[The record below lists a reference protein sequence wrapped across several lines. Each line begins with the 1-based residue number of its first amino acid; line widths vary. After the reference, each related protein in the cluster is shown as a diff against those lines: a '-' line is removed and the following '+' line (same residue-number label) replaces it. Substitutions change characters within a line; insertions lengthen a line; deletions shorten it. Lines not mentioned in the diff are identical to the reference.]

1 VHFSEQI
8 LPQPNRPRPRHTKPD
23 AVAQT
28 RTRLLARIHRQ
39 FQTITEPIVVGTI
52 PIPFTRIANPNRVL
66 DEICA
71 EEDRREKQTG
81 IRLEN
86 PPHLPYWA
94 ELWESSRAL
103 ASALPELDVKNSR
116 VLDLGCG
123 MGLAGAAAAVM
134 GAHVTLVDLE
144 SPALLFARLNT
155 LPYASKV
162 RRVNWQIDDLNQRF
176 DLILGA
182 DIVYEKAQW
191 NFLEE
196 FWKHHL
202 APEGSI
208 LLAEP
213 HRQSGDLFIDWIQ
226 AKHWKIDQPAQIAK
240 VRILRIA
247 PPSSV

>member
-1 VHFSEQI
+1 M
-8 LPQPNRPRPRHTKPD
+8 
-23 AVAQT
+23 
-28 RTRLLARIHRQ
+28 
-39 FQTITEPIVVGTI
+39 
-52 PIPFTRIANPNRVL
+52 L

-81 IRLEN
+81 VRLEN

-103 ASALPELDVKNSR
+103 ASALSQMDLKNSR

-123 MGLAGAAAAVM
+123 MGLAGAAAASM
-134 GAHVTLVDLE
+134 GADVTLVDLE

-155 LPYASKV
+155 LPQACKV
-162 RRVNWQIDDLNQRF
+162 RRVNWQTDDLNQRF
-176 DLILGA
+176 DFILGA

-191 NFLEE
+191 LFLEE
-196 FWKHHL
+196 FWKRHL
-202 APEGSI
+202 TPSGSI

-213 HRQSGDLFIDWIQ
+213 HRQSGDHFIDWIQ
-226 AKHWKIDQPAQIAK
+226 TRHWKIDQTAQIAK

-247 PPSSV
+247 SSPSV